1 MKALILAAGMGR
13 RMRPLTESTHK
24 TLLPIAGTTILD
36 RLLGSLRSCGVRE
49 VWIVTGYR
57 ADDIEAA
64 VGERFGDLDVR
75 YVHND
80 RYETTN
86 NVFSMALA
94 LESIDIDDDILLI
107 ESDLIVDHRVMEQI
121 VASSHDNVA
130 LVDNYRV
137 GMDGTVVSLGADDVV
152 AAVHPSYLQGER
164 FDFTDKYKTLNIY
177 RFSRDFA
184 KARLREMLSFYART
198 IDSGCYYELL
208 LGVLIYMRA
217 ATIHAEK
224 VTFPWAEVDD
234 PNDLAVAEFVFD
246 PPARRASV
254 EASWGGSWNLPY
266 LDFCFIRNTY
276 FPNEA
281 MLAQMRSSMSLVA
294 FNYGSSQ
301 EVVNRKLSYFEGCDP
316 ANLFVLNGASQAYP
330 VLRHLYGSERALI
343 PDPTFGEYTRIFP
356 GAVTYRDRGLDSND
370 TVAVGDGLA
379 EEISSVRV
387 VVVVNPNNPTGTTWA
402 ATEVLEL
409 LVDHPDQIFVV
420 DESFADFSGQSS
432 MVPEVEVRGLTNVIV
447 LKSLSKCWGVPG
459 LRLGYLHT
467 LRAEVHDAMRV
478 ATPIWNINSIAEHFV
493 ELVLKHRDPLE
504 SSFARVVADREDLT
518 AGLSALDVV
527 DHVVPSGANF
537 VLARLAVDAR
547 SAASLADRLMEVS
560 SVHVKDASAKVGDGR
575 GYFRLAVRGAAD
587 NKVLCEALE
596 QLAGDAT

>member
-1 MKALILAAGMGR
+1 MKALILAAGLGR

-36 RLLGSLRSCGVRE
+36 RLLASLRSCGVSE

-57 ADDIEAA
+57 ADDIKAA
-64 VGERFGDLDVR
+64 VEERFGDLDVR

-94 LESIDIDDDILLI
+94 LESIEIDDDILLI

-121 VASSHDNVA
+121 VASDHDNVA

-137 GMDGTVVSLGADDVV
+137 GMDGTVVSLGLGDVV

-164 FDFTDKYKTLNIY
+164 FDFSDKYKTLNIY

-184 KARLREMLSFYART
+184 KATLREMLSFYARS

-224 VTFPWAEVDD
+224 VAFPWAEVDD

-246 PPARRASV
+246 PPARRSTV

-266 LDFCFIRNTY
+266 LDFCFIRNSY

-281 MLAQMRSSMSLVA
+281 MLAEMRSSLDLVS

-301 EVVNRKLSYFEGCDP
+301 EVLNRKLSYFEGCDP
-316 ANLFVLNGASQAYP
+316 ANLILLNGASQAYP

-343 PDPTFGEYTRIFP
+343 PDPTFGEYPRTFP
-356 GAVTYRDRGLDSND
+356 DALTYRDAGLAGNGGKAFS
-370 TVAVGDGLA
+370 GGLA
-379 EEISSVRV
+379 ESIPSARV
-387 VVVVNPNNPTGTTWA
+387 VVAVNPNNPTGTTLP
-402 ATEVLEL
+402 TSGLLEL
-409 LVDHPDQIFVV
+409 IVDHPDRIFIV
-420 DESFADFSGQSS
+420 DESFVDFSGEASI
-432 MVPEVEVRGLTNVIV
+432 VPAVEECGLGNVIV

-459 LRLGYLHT
+459 VRLGYLHT
-467 LRAEVHDAMRV
+467 LRAEVHDAFRV
-478 ATPIWNINSIAEHFV
+478 AIPIWNVNSIAEHFV
-493 ELVLKHRDPLE
+493 ELVLKHRDSLE
-504 SSFARVVADREDLT
+504 SSFARVVADREDL
-518 AGLSALDVV
+518 AASLYALDVV

-537 VLARLAVDAR
+537 VLAKLTVDAR
-547 SAASLADRLMEVS
+547 SAGSLADHLMEVS
-560 SVHVKDASAKVGDGR
+560 AIHVKDASAKVGDGR
-575 GYFRLAVRGAAD
+575 GYFRLAVRGAVD
-587 NKVLCEALE
+587 NKRLCEALAH
-596 QLAGDAT
+596 LAGGLT